1 MNRGMQLLRNPAD
14 WMGLQQQA
22 CAAHG
27 LTPNEVVWSGLP
39 PEFPCLAGVK
49 ILTGPGQRPEAHVCC
64 FLPQGARYLLAAL
77 EGTQSP
83 LQGPHRQS
91 APSAAPAV
99 SPTLAETLRG
109 VSANLLT
116 VAHFLVE
123 TGICKKEQ
131 YLEKY
136 TAFLAQVD
144 QWHAEAVE
152 NSLNAV
158 AKTIL
163 EQTQPR
169 KE

>member
-1 MNRGMQLLRNPAD
+1 
-14 WMGLQQQA
+14 MGLQQQV
-22 CAAHG
+22 CAVHG
-27 LTPNEVVWSGLP
+27 LTPNEVTWSGLP
-39 PEFPCLAGVK
+39 PEFPCLVGVK
-49 ILTGPGQRPEAHVCC
+49 ILAGPGQRPEAHVCC

-77 EGTQSP
+77 DDKSTT
-83 LQGPHRQS
+83 LQGPHRQ
-91 APSAAPAV
+91 PASTPTPTV
-99 SPTLAETLRG
+99 SPSLAETLRS

-123 TGICKKEQ
+123 TGICKQEQ

-144 QWHAEAVE
+144 QWHAETVE
-152 NSLNAV
+152 DRLNAV